1 MTRIRIAAVAT
12 ALTLAAAGCGDDDG
26 EGSQEKAAPPKPTTM
41 TVKISGDAKQPTL
54 TVPKSVKGGLV
65 TIEVTNE
72 AKGDHGVQLVRAE
85 DGHTP
90 EEALAAAGAWG
101 EQNKPLPDWAI
112 VAGGVGSV
120 GTGESETVTQSLPAG
135 SYMAVDIDTNANAPF
150 EVTGGGGESPTAS
163 ASISA
168 TEYAFEATGLKAGAN
183 EVLFENKGKEPHFIG
198 DGVAPLPPAPP
209 ILIDNKGKEPHFIAA
224 LPIKP
229 GKTIADV
236 KKFFRTEEGEPPIL
250 EEGSFDTAV
259 MEGGDKQ
266 AIELEL
272 ERGKYLLLCFVPD
285 REGGRPHAAKGMI
298 SEASVE

>member
-26 EGSQEKAAPPKPTTM
+26 EGAQEKAAPPKPTTM

-120 GTGESETVTQSLPAG
+120 GTEESETVTQSLPAG
-135 SYMAVDIDTNANAPF
+135 SYVAVDIDTNANAPF

-183 EVLFENKGKEPHFIG
+183 EVLFENKGKEPHFI
-198 DGVAPLPPAPP
+198 
-209 ILIDNKGKEPHFIAA
+209 AA

-259 MEGGDKQ
+259 IEGGDKQ

-272 ERGKYLLLCFVPD
+272 ERGKYALLCFVPD

>member
-1 MTRIRIAAVAT
+1 M
-12 ALTLAAAGCGDDDG
+12 
-26 EGSQEKAAPPKPTTM
+26 
-41 TVKISGDAKQPTL
+41 
-54 TVPKSVKGGLV
+54 
-65 TIEVTNE
+65 
-72 AKGDHGVQLVRAE
+72 
-85 DGHTP
+85 
-90 EEALAAAGAWG
+90 
-101 EQNKPLPDWAI
+101 
-112 VAGGVGSV
+112 

-183 EVLFENKGKEPHFIG
+183 EVLFENKGKEPHFI
-198 DGVAPLPPAPP
+198 
-209 ILIDNKGKEPHFIAA
+209 AA

-259 MEGGDKQ
+259 IEGGDKQ

-272 ERGKYLLLCFVPD
+272 ERGKYALLCFVPD
-285 REGGRPHAAKGMI
+285 REGGQPHVAKGMV
-298 SEASVE
+298 SEIEVK

>member
-26 EGSQEKAAPPKPTTM
+26 EGAQEKAAPPKPTTM

-168 TEYAFEATGLKAGAN
+168 TEYAFEATGLRAGAN
-183 EVLFENKGKEPHFIG
+183 EVLFE
-198 DGVAPLPPAPP
+198 
-209 ILIDNKGKEPHFIAA
+209 NKGKEPHFIAA

-259 MEGGDKQ
+259 IEGGDKQ

-272 ERGKYLLLCFVPD
+272 ERGKYALLCFVPD

>member
-183 EVLFENKGKEPHFIG
+183 EVLFENKGKEPHFI
-198 DGVAPLPPAPP
+198 
-209 ILIDNKGKEPHFIAA
+209 AA

-259 MEGGDKQ
+259 IEGGDKQ

-272 ERGKYLLLCFVPD
+272 ERGKYALLCFVPD